1 MTKRQKEQEILERF
15 DIFKGFIQEARE
27 TTSESW
33 MTHKVVF
40 PKEEDLPKDPMSR
53 KEEEY
58 TSFDPLKHKPSILN
72 ESETD
77 INEHAKK
84 LRAFKKV
91 GEW

>member
-53 KEEEY
+53 KE
-58 TSFDPLKHKPSILN
+58 
-72 ESETD
+72 
-77 INEHAKK
+77 
-84 LRAFKKV
+84 
-91 GEW
+91 